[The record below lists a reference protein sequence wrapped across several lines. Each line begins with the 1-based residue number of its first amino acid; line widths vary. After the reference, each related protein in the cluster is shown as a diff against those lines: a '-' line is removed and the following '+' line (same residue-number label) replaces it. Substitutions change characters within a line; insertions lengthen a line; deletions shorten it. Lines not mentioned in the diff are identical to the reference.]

1 MHAPSAGPRAA
12 ATFDAILAAASDETR
27 ETLRVLGELLGNEPT
42 TAISPTQFATRHL
55 GVDSTHLAATKYVGT
70 TTSLA
75 VLGHLLRLEL
85 DRHASRVVIGSPG
98 DGQPPT
104 WSQLDVG
111 AGEPLPVPGRMIVFF
126 PAGTLADVPLCILI
140 NDRHWEREFT
150 ILSAAAA
157 KETAERLLGEFRGR
171 MKSPLNPLRGRVLEA
186 RVDDGSLRIGVSLG
200 LAAERAGLMLPAP
213 LWAEVDVF
221 LASATTRRDLLR
233 SLGLGTNRGLL
244 VAGPPGVGKTH
255 LVRVIAAE
263 LAGGSTTVLADA
275 NSMRHTIADLYAESD
290 TFGPTLVVLDDID
303 LERHLGPLGLAID
316 FVELAEA
323 LAGASGADVK
333 EVIRRTV
340 LEHGESF
347 TQDQLLE
354 IADSGR
360 WQAEVDRG
368 RYLAP
373 PPARRRGRITRG
385 RSAGSTVCISC
396 RCRTGRARC
405 GRSPSRV
412 RFGSHRPRSNLRDR
426 GQRDRHFRH
435 PRPRPGAAERR
446 PRPTGSWPDRPKAC
460 FRSSSSLTSRSHL
473 SRSGKSWPER

>member
-1 MHAPSAGPRAA
+1 MSAPQHGPRPAP
-12 ATFDAILAAASDETR
+12 ATIDAILSATSDETR
-27 ETLRVLGELLGNEPT
+27 ETLRVLGELLGNEPA
-42 TAISPTQFATRHL
+42 TAISPTQFAIRHL
-55 GVDSTHLAATKYVGT
+55 GVESTRLAATKYAGP

-85 DRHASRVVIGSPG
+85 DRHATQVVIGSPG

-111 AGEPLPVPGRMIVFF
+111 AREPLSVPGRMVVLF

-157 KETAERLLGEFRGR
+157 KETAERLLADFRER
-171 MKSPLNPLRGRVLEA
+171 MKSDLNPLRGRVLEA
-186 RVDDGSLRIGVSLG
+186 RVDDGSLRIGVSPG
-200 LAAERAGLMLPAP
+200 LAAERAGLMLPAL

-263 LAGGSTTVLADA
+263 LAGSYTTILADA
-275 NSMRHTIADLYAESD
+275 NSMRHAIADLYAESD

-303 LERHLGPLGLAID
+303 LVLGHRDGSGHNQSLADFLSALDGVRQREDILTIATTNDPGSLDPAAQRSNRFDTVITLPMPDAACRMRIVERHLGPLGLAID
-316 FVELAEA
+316 YAEVAEA
-323 LAGASGADVK
+323 LEGASGADVK

-340 LEHGESF
+340 LEHGEAF
-347 TQDQLLE
+347 TQDQLLD

-360 WQAEVDRG
+360 WQAAVDRG

-373 PPARRRGRITRG
+373 PQPRGRN
-385 RSAGSTVCISC
+385 
-396 RCRTGRARC
+396 RAK
-405 GRSPSRV
+405 GV
-412 RFGSHRPRSNLRDR
+412 D
-426 GQRDRHFRH
+426 
-435 PRPRPGAAERR
+435 A
-446 PRPTGSWPDRPKAC
+446 
-460 FRSSSSLTSRSHL
+460 
-473 SRSGKSWPER
+473 

>member
-1 MHAPSAGPRAA
+1 MNEPPVGPQAA
-12 ATFDAILAAASDETR
+12 ATIDAILAAASDETR
-27 ETLRVLGELLGNEPT
+27 ETLRVLGELLGNEPA
-42 TAISPTQFATRHL
+42 TAISPTQFAIRHL
-55 GVDSTHLAATKYVGT
+55 GVDSTQLAATKYTGP

-75 VLGHLLRLEL
+75 VLGHLLRLDL
-85 DRHASRVVIGSPG
+85 DRHAAQVVIGSPG

-111 AGEPLPVPGRMIVFF
+111 AGEPLPVPGRMVVFF

-150 ILSAAAA
+150 ILSAATV
-157 KETAERLLGEFRGR
+157 KESAERLLADFRGR
-171 MKSPLNPLRGRVLEA
+171 MKSELNPLRGRVLEA
-186 RVDDGSLRIGVSLG
+186 RVDDGCLRIGVSPG
-200 LAAERAGLMLPAP
+200 LAAERGGLMLPAP

-233 SLGLGTNRGLL
+233 ALGLGTNRGLL

-263 LAGGSTTVLADA
+263 LAGRYTTILADA

-303 LERHLGPLGLAID
+303 LVLGHRDGSGHNNSLADFLSALDGVRQREDILTVATTNDPGALDPAAQRSSRFDTVLTLPLPDAVCRAQILERHLGPLNLVID
-316 FVELAEA
+316 FAEVADA
-323 LAGASGADVK
+323 LDAASGADVK

-347 TQDQLLE
+347 TQDQLLD
-354 IADSGR
+354 IAESGR
-360 WQAEVDRG
+360 WQAAVDRG

-373 PPARRRGRITRG
+373 PPARRRN
-385 RSAGSTVCISC
+385 
-396 RCRTGRARC
+396 RAK
-405 GRSPSRV
+405 GV
-412 RFGSHRPRSNLRDR
+412 D
-426 GQRDRHFRH
+426 
-435 PRPRPGAAERR
+435 A
-446 PRPTGSWPDRPKAC
+446 
-460 FRSSSSLTSRSHL
+460 
-473 SRSGKSWPER
+473 

>member
-1 MHAPSAGPRAA
+1 MNAPQHGPRP
-12 ATFDAILAAASDETR
+12 ATATIDAILSAASDETR
-27 ETLRVLGELLGNEPT
+27 ETLRVLGELLGNEPA
-42 TAISPTQFATRHL
+42 TAISPTQFAIRHL
-55 GVDSTHLAATKYVGT
+55 GVESTQLAATKYIGP

-85 DRHASRVVIGSPG
+85 ERHATQVVIGSPG

-111 AGEPLPVPGRMIVFF
+111 SGEPLPVPGRMIVFF
-126 PAGTLADVPLCILI
+126 PAGTLADVALCILI

-157 KETAERLLGEFRGR
+157 KETAERLLADFRGR
-171 MKSPLNPLRGRVLEA
+171 MKSALNPLRGRVLEA
-186 RVDDGSLRIGVSLG
+186 RVDDGSLRIGVSPG

-263 LAGGSTTVLADA
+263 LAGSYTTILADA
-275 NSMRHTIADLYAESD
+275 NSMRHAIADLYAESD

-303 LERHLGPLGLAID
+303 LVLGHRDGSGHNQSLADFLSALDGVRQREDILTVATTNDPGSLDPAAQRSNRFDTVITLPMPDAACRMRIVERHLGPLGLAID
-316 FVELAEA
+316 YAEVAEA
-323 LAGASGADVK
+323 LEGASGADVK

-340 LEHGESF
+340 LEHGEAF
-347 TQDQLLE
+347 TQDHLLD

-360 WQAEVDRG
+360 WQAAVDRG

-373 PPARRRGRITRG
+373 PSPRRRN
-385 RSAGSTVCISC
+385 
-396 RCRTGRARC
+396 RAK
-405 GRSPSRV
+405 GV
-412 RFGSHRPRSNLRDR
+412 D
-426 GQRDRHFRH
+426 
-435 PRPRPGAAERR
+435 A
-446 PRPTGSWPDRPKAC
+446 
-460 FRSSSSLTSRSHL
+460 
-473 SRSGKSWPER
+473 